1 MAPGQVVQGDTG
13 GDCWVQPDRDSPEKA
28 PLCPVERIREAEM
41 FGCILQADV
50 SGEGRE
56 AELEK

>member
-1 MAPGQVVQGDTG
+1 MQGDTG